1 MKTLL
6 EKNRLLLINNLI
18 EARNVCLIN
27 IDWFEILLPINFMTE
42 WVCVGVAVEEM
53 LYVNNDQVIDRVGR
67 NTKRT

>member
-1 MKTLL
+1 
-6 EKNRLLLINNLI
+6 
-18 EARNVCLIN
+18 
-27 IDWFEILLPINFMTE
+27 MTE